1 MIKDHFVPGDH
12 NAICFE
18 CGRKKKASELV
29 RHWQGYYVCPEHWEP
44 RHHQDF
50 VRGVQDRQEA
60 PWVQHQIDAF
70 VAMCEPNDQC
80 AVPNYAIPGCA
91 KPDYTTAPGQSIF

>member
-1 MIKDHFVPGDH
+1 MKDTFVPGDH

-29 RHWQGYYVCPEHWEP
+29 RHWQGYYVCPEHWES

-50 VRGVQDRQEA
+50 VRGVQDKQEA
-60 PWVQHQIDAF
+60 PYIQPQIDSFIAICSLEGQSS
-70 VAMCEPNDQC
+70 V
-80 AVPNYAIPGCA
+80 VGYAEVGCSIIGA
-91 KPDYTTAPGQSIF
+91 ALAPGFVE